1 MAGKKKEWKHRRTRG
16 NLKNIHYFMMLLRH
30 LVGVFFAST
39 LCWKNLSY
47 LRIEFLIESVGG
59 QKALS
64 WALDFSG
71 CLLSHVIIEM
81 DCDKHA

>member
-1 MAGKKKEWKHRRTRG
+1 METPPDPWQLEEHT
-16 NLKNIHYFMMLLRH
+16 LLH
-30 LVGVFFAST
+30 DASKAFGWCFFAST

-71 CLLSHVIIEM
+71 CLLSHVIIQM